1 MDWMAD
7 QGVFSMPMTVLNN
20 MSAQIAQGE
29 LNRNEKKLGKA
40 LSKVSTGQKIIGA
53 KDDASA

>member
-1 MDWMAD
+1 
-7 QGVFSMPMTVLNN
+7 MPMTVLNN
-20 MSAQIAQGE
+20 TAAQIASGE